1 MLVCAFPGQGSQ
13 QKGMGSGLFE
23 RFPEL
28 TESADRILGYSIQEL
43 CLMNPEGRLNLTQYA
58 QPALF
63 VVSALAWL
71 SRDSARKPAF
81 LGGHSLGEYAALFAG
96 GCFDFETGIRLVQK
110 RGELMGQATGGSMI
124 AVLGVAAV
132 EIERLLINSGLE
144 NVSVANYNGPTQLVL
159 SGLSQDISSAA
170 AEIERHSGARC
181 IPLRVSAPFHS
192 RYMDQAASEFAKF
205 LEGIHFADPRTPIIS
220 NVTAEP
226 YKKGAVRQVL
236 SQQMRSPVRWWETM
250 RYLRAQGV
258 TDLEELGPRHVLQG
272 LWQSMVQDT
281 VGREESDTASDIR
294 IKVPGH
300 TNSNGAV
307 RENIANQIPV
317 KPPVRANSG
326 PGIPMEKLG
335 SEEFRRDYGSRY
347 AYMAGAMYC
356 GIASTQMVLRA
367 ARAGFMGFFG
377 AGGLKFD
384 KLEEAIRLFQ
394 SELGPDGKYGMNLLS
409 SVDDPKLEE
418 ATVALYLRHQVRFV
432 EAAGYMQISPSLV
445 QFRFS
450 GCHRGP
456 GGRPVV
462 PRRVVAK
469 VSRPEVAA
477 AFMQPPSEAIL
488 KRLVAEGKLHALE
501 ADLARRIPISEDI
514 CVESDSGGHTDGGVA
529 LALFPSICKLR
540 DEMMA
545 RYNYPKVIRV
555 GAAGGIGTPVAVAA
569 AFVLGADFVL
579 TGSINQCSPEAGTSA
594 AVKDILAGLDV
605 QDTAYA
611 PSGDLFELG
620 ARVQVVRKGTLFP
633 GRANKLEQIYNQYES
648 LDQIEKRTRA
658 ILEETYFKRSFEEV
672 WRETKEYLARDKAGQ
687 IEEGE
692 RNPKRKMALVFKWY
706 FAHTARAA
714 IQGTPEEKVNY
725 QIHCGPA
732 MGAFN
737 RYVKGTELEDWR
749 TRHVD
754 VIAER
759 LMEGAAD
766 ILTKTLHKASSY
778 DSARA
783 MAAQANLAS

>member
-13 QKGMGSGLFE
+13 QKSMGSRLFQ
-23 RFPEL
+23 RFPSL
-28 TESADRILGYSIQEL
+28 TDCANRILGYSIQDL
-43 CLMNPEGRLNLTQYA
+43 CLQDGGSRLNQTQYA

-63 VVSALAWL
+63 VVGALSWL
-71 SRDSARKPAF
+71 ARDGAQAPAF
-81 LGGHSLGEYAALFAG
+81 LAGHSLGEYAALFAA
-96 GCFDFETGIRLVQK
+96 GCFDFETGLHLVQK
-110 RGELMGQATGGSMI
+110 RGQLMAQATGGSMI
-124 AVLGVAAV
+124 AVLGVAAE
-132 EIERLLINSGLE
+132 EIQRLLITCGLK
-144 NVSVANYNGPTQLVL
+144 NVCVANYNGPTQLVL
-159 SGLSQDISSAA
+159 SGLTEDISSAA
-170 AEIERHSGARC
+170 AEIERRSGARC

-192 RYMDQAASEFAKF
+192 HYMDEAASEFSEF
-205 LEGIHFADPRTPIIS
+205 LEGVRFADPRTPVIS

-226 YKKGAVRQVL
+226 YTKGAVRQIL
-236 SQQMRSPVRWWETM
+236 AQQMRSPVRWWETM

-258 TDLEELGPRHVLQG
+258 TDLEELGPRTVLQG
-272 LWQSMVQDT
+272 LWQSMIQ
-281 VGREESDTASDIR
+281 ES
-294 IKVPGH
+294 VPPIQADAPGEIQLKAPSY
-300 TNSNGAV
+300 TNSHSPLRADV
-307 RENIANQIPV
+307 VNQMQIKAPS
-317 KPPVRANSG
+317 RAGSG
-326 PGIPMEKLG
+326 PRILPEKLG

-356 GIASTQMVLRA
+356 GIASTQLVLRA

-377 AGGLKFD
+377 AGGIKLD

-394 SELGPDGKYGMNLLS
+394 RELGPDGKYGMNLLS
-409 SVDDPKLEE
+409 SIDDPKLEE

-445 QFRFS
+445 QFRFT

-462 PRRVVAK
+462 PRHVVAK

-488 KRLVAEGKLHALE
+488 KRLVSEGNLHALE
-501 ADLARRIPISEDI
+501 ADLASRIPISDDI

-540 DEMMA
+540 DEIMA
-545 RYNYPKVIRV
+545 RYSYPRLIRV
-555 GAAGGIGTPVAVAA
+555 GAAGGIGTPAAVAA

-579 TGSINQCSPEAGTSA
+579 TGSINQCSPEAGTSS
-594 AVKDILAGLDV
+594 AVKEILAGLDV
-605 QDTAYA
+605 QDTTYA

-620 ARVQVVRKGTLFP
+620 ATVQVVRKGTLFP
-633 GRANKLEQIYNQYES
+633 GRANKLAQLYNQYES
-648 LDQIEKRTRA
+648 LEQIEKHTRA
-658 ILEETYFKRSFEEV
+658 VLEESYFKRSFEEV
-672 WRETKEYLARDKAGQ
+672 WRETREYLARDKADQ
-687 IEEGE
+687 IEQAE
-692 RNPKRKMALVFKWY
+692 RNPKRKMALLFKWY

-714 IQGTPEEKVNY
+714 IQGIPEEKVNY

-737 RYVKGTELEDWR
+737 RFVKGTELEDWR

-759 LMEGAAD
+759 LMQGAAD
-766 ILTKTLHKASSY
+766 VLSNTFDKAGMSEP
-778 DSARA
+778 A
-783 MAAQANLAS
+783 MALAAGSLAS